1 MSCVDPINL
10 PGLLKATRQYRNTDP
25 PVNTTKKK
33 ILMGLFTFK
42 ERESTIKSA
51 VKQN

>member
-25 PVNTTKKK
+25 PVNTLQSLNMMMR
-33 ILMGLFTFK
+33 ILHEEKNLNGVVHL
-42 ERESTIKSA
+42 
-51 VKQN
+51 